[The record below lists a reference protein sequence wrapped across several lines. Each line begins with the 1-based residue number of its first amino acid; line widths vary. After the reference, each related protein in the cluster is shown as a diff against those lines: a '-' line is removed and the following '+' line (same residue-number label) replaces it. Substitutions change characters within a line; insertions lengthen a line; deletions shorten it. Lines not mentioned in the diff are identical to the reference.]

1 MCGLSDKKQDV
12 SKKKSKPPKGSSA
25 KFRHST
31 LSMILTIVV
40 VAAVVL
46 ANAATTMVFDRYP
59 LTIDMT
65 DKKIYTISDRSLEYV
80 KKIATDVTVTVFSDE
95 ETYTSFNYP
104 YNKQAMELLKNY
116 SRENSRIKYRF
127 VDIDKNPDIARS
139 YNDVRPMDIVFE
151 TKSGEISRTRK
162 VGVSDII
169 NFQDRLVEGLSSS
182 GYTVDSYA
190 KNNLEGSQAAFVQY
204 FSNYIQS
211 SNAEQAFTSA
221 LLAVTDPKPVNVVFL
236 TGRGELTEP
245 EYMKTLLSANGYN
258 VSSLDITS
266 SDIPQDTDVAV
277 ICAPRTDYMQPETDK
292 LEKFVSAKNK
302 HILYFSHAA
311 QGQTPLLS
319 GLLKKYGVSVG
330 QGIVCERDTDKYY
343 NQPYYTLAQDIS
355 QTLKNQMDSSDPRL
369 IVAQSR
375 PVETPDT
382 GSSEI
387 EVQKLLQSSDA
398 AFSAKT
404 EELVN
409 DNVVVIQNAKQCYA
423 ALGTN
428 TVTGSGAAVIG
439 TSSLVEDRFMAYGQ
453 YQNREFILALFSEMT
468 NKTPGIKIEPKVLQ
482 GGAFEI
488 TQGQKQVLKW
498 TFIVIIP
505 VAVAVTGIVVTV
517 RRKRR

>member
-1 MCGLSDKKQDV
+1 MSDKKKEV
-12 SKKKSKPPKGSSA
+12 CEKKRKPSKDLSA

-31 LSMILTIVV
+31 LSMILTVVV

-46 ANAATTMVFDRYP
+46 ANAAATMVFDRYP

-65 DKKIYTISDRSLEYV
+65 DKKIYTISDKSLEYV
-80 KKIATDVTVTVFSDE
+80 KKIDTDVTVTVFADE

-139 YNDVRPMDIVFE
+139 YNDVRQMDIVFE
-151 TKSGEISRTRK
+151 TKSGDISRTRK

-169 NFQDRLVEGLSSS
+169 NFQDRLVEGLSNS

-190 KNNLEGSQAAFVQY
+190 KNNLEGSQAAFVQS

-236 TGRGELTEP
+236 TGRGELAELG
-245 EYMKTLLSANGYN
+245 YMKTLLSANGYN
-258 VSSLDITS
+258 VSSLDITGGE
-266 SDIPQDTDVAV
+266 IPADTDVAV

-292 LEKFVSAKNK
+292 LEKFLSGKNK
-302 HILYFSHAA
+302 HILCFSHAA
-311 QGQTPLLS
+311 QSDTPLIN

-330 QGIVCERDTDKYY
+330 EGTICERDTDKYY

-355 QTLKNQMDSSDPRL
+355 RELEKHIDSNAPRL
-369 IVAQSR
+369 LVAQSR

-382 GSSEI
+382 GSSDIKAE
-387 EVQKLLQSSDA
+387 KLLQSSDA
-398 AFSAKT
+398 AFTART
-404 EELVN
+404 DELVN
-409 DNVVVIQNAKQCYA
+409 DNVVVLKNAKQCYA

-439 TSSLVEDRFMAYGQ
+439 TSSLAEDRFMAYGQ

-468 NKTPGIKIEPKVLQ
+468 DKTPGIKIEPKVLQ
-482 GGAFEI
+482 GGAFDI